1 VENDGRDSRTIPH
14 RPFHYAVALSALSD
28 LDDAEHKMV
37 AAAAWWERGSIAAA
51 RQAEEWRAKGAVAIA
66 RDTERTAISDGV
78 IARRLG
84 ALRDLVQR
92 RDRAS
97 IGDLLRSWELERAK
111 ALKVDHLWEPTA
123 FPVEMS

>member
-1 VENDGRDSRTIPH
+1 
-14 RPFHYAVALSALSD
+14 
-28 LDDAEHKMV
+28 MV